1 MKILVF
7 GGGGMLGHK
16 LVQKLQVD
24 FDVWTSFRDSY
35 KKYENL
41 KFFNPEKIVNRVN
54 VLDFESIQKTIR
66 KVNPEIVINAVGII
80 KQLPSSKDVIKTL
93 LTNSIFPH
101 QLAEI
106 CAEENRYLINISTD
120 CVFDGAKGNYKEED
134 ISNASDLYGRSK
146 SLGEV
151 NNQGCLTIRT
161 SIIGRELFT
170 KNSLVEWF
178 LSNEEVRIKGFVNA
192 IYSGFPTI
200 ILAEIISE
208 LLRHQNFL
216 EGLYH
221 VSSEPINK
229 YELLKLLKKA
239 FQIKVEIEP
248 FEEFKI
254 DRSLNS
260 DKFRKQTNFA
270 PLSWEEM
277 ITIMANDKFPYQNK

>member
-66 KVNPEIVINAVGII
+66 EVNPEIVINAVGII

-151 NNQGCLTIRT
+151 NNQRCLTIRT

-178 LSNEEVRIKGFVNA
+178 LSNEGARIKGFVNA

>member
-1 MKILVF
+1 
-7 GGGGMLGHK
+7 MLGHK
-16 LVQKLQVD
+16 LVQKLKID
-24 FDVWTSFRDSY
+24 FNVWTSFRDSY
-35 KKYENL
+35 KKYEI
-41 KFFNPEKIVNRVN
+41 FKIFDQKKVVDGVN
-54 VLDFESIQKTIR
+54 VLNFESIQKII
-66 KVNPEIVINAVGII
+66 KEVNPEIVINAVGII
-80 KQLPSSKDVIKTL
+80 KQLPSSKEVIKTL

-151 NNQGCLTIRT
+151 NRERCLTIRT

-170 KNSLVEWF
+170 NHSLVEWF
-178 LSNEEVRIKGFVNA
+178 LCNKGVRIKGFVNA

-200 ILAEIISE
+200 ILADIISA
-208 LLRHQNFL
+208 LLKNRNFL

-239 FQIKVEIEP
+239 FQINVDIEP

-260 DKFRKQTNFA
+260 DKFREQTNFV

>member
-66 KVNPEIVINAVGII
+66 EVNPEIVINAVGII

-151 NNQGCLTIRT
+151 NNQRCLTIRT

-216 EGLYH
+216 AGLYH

-270 PLSWEEM
+270 PYLLQSL
-277 ITIMANDKFPYQNK
+277 

>member
-1 MKILVF
+1 
-7 GGGGMLGHK
+7 MLGHK

-66 KVNPEIVINAVGII
+66 EVNPEILINAVGII

-151 NNQGCLTIRT
+151 NNQRCLTIRT

-208 LLRHQNFL
+208 LLRHQDFL

>member
-66 KVNPEIVINAVGII
+66 EVNPEILINAVGII

-151 NNQGCLTIRT
+151 NNQRCLTIRT

-208 LLRHQNFL
+208 LLRHQDFL

>member
-1 MKILVF
+1 
-7 GGGGMLGHK
+7 MLGHK
-16 LVQKLQVD
+16 LVQKLQLD

-41 KFFNPEKIVNRVN
+41 KFFNPEKIVSRVN

-66 KVNPEIVINAVGII
+66 EVNPEIVINAVGII

-151 NNQGCLTIRT
+151 NNQRCLTIRT

-178 LSNEEVRIKGFVNA
+178 LSNEGARIKGFVNA

>member
-1 MKILVF
+1 
-7 GGGGMLGHK
+7 MLGHK

-66 KVNPEIVINAVGII
+66 EVNPEIVINAVGII

-151 NNQGCLTIRT
+151 NNQRCLTIRT